1 MPRINFELTGDEV
14 RALVRGEAI
23 SLGKLGEYREVTI
36 TSKEKRARHD
46 RTDFF
51 TDELLW
57 GGSRISVTNHPNCGL
72 PNYSQ
77 DK

>member
-14 RALVRGEAI
+14 RALVRGETI
-23 SLGKLGEYREVTI
+23 SLGKVGGYREITI
-36 TSKEKRARHD
+36 TSKEKRARYNH
-46 RTDFF
+46 TDLF
-51 TDELLW
+51 TGELLG